1 MRTFERLF
9 LITGAALAGASLA
22 AGCGGGD
29 SDSDSEVTTGLAQ
42 SKLLSDVSESE
53 AAQAC
58 ERLQAG
64 IDSRLTREVFVKAVC
79 TLVSAA
85 SASTPAECESLR
97 DDCIGQADQQG
108 SEVAQAVDEQGVDL
122 ECSGDADLTACTGTV
137 GQLETC
143 FNDTLD
149 QFDALLHA
157 ITCADAGTVA
167 AEDVDGFGDDME
179 PPASCDAVDCGE
191 GSPFGG

>member
-9 LITGAALAGASLA
+9 LITSAALAGASLA
-22 AGCGGGD
+22 AGCGGG
-29 SDSDSEVTTGLAQ
+29 SDSDGEVTTGLAQ
-42 SKLLSDVSESE
+42 SKLLSDVSEDE

-64 IDSRLTREVFVKAVC
+64 VDSRLTRDVFVNAVC

-85 SASTPAECESLR
+85 AAQTPAECKTMR
-97 DDCIGQADQQG
+97 DDCITQANQQG
-108 SEVAQAVDEQGVDL
+108 SEVATAVDEQDVDL
-122 ECSGDADLTACTGTV
+122 ECDGDADLTACTGTV

-149 QFDALLHA
+149 QFDAVLHG
-157 ITCADAGTVA
+157 ISCDDAGTA
-167 AEDVDGFGDDME
+167 AAQDADSFGDDME
-179 PPASCDAVDCGE
+179 SPPSCAAVDCGE